1 MMRLTPIRCLRLA
14 STLPRRTEIRFRR
27 NSSAIQNSRIRN
39 VGIVAHIDAGKTTT
53 TEHILYITGKIDSV
67 GRVDRGDTVMD
78 FMPQEKERGIT
89 ISSAAIT
96 CTWKDHIVNI
106 IDTYDKLFLLLRSLL
121 ILTYF
126 CVMYMLHQTWSCGFF
141 NRGLFY
147 YFDLR

>member
-1 MMRLTPIRCLRLA
+1 
-14 STLPRRTEIRFRR
+14 
-27 NSSAIQNSRIRN
+27 

-53 TEHILYITGKIDSV
+53 TEHILYITGKIDYV

-106 IDTYDKLFLLLRSLL
+106 IDTPGHVDFS
-121 ILTYF
+121 IEV
-126 CVMYMLHQTWSCGFF
+126 CSIISI
-141 NRGLFY
+141 
-147 YFDLR
+147 